1 MCFHKSTHITLRFE
15 CKLSKHMMPLALMY
29 KQWKGLLIY
38 LLARFLCFS
47 KCKTISLKHSS
58 SHLLLSPLAPQCV
71 AWHSEDKPFAVGYP
85 DGKIVLATTEGYE
98 NEQPV
103 VLSIFLVCL

>member
-1 MCFHKSTHITLRFE
+1 MV
-15 CKLSKHMMPLALMY
+15 PLALVY
-29 KQWKGLLIY
+29 KHKWYQSSNLSLGKKENM
-38 LLARFLCFS
+38 CFS
-47 KCKTISLKHSS
+47 KCKTISLKHWSS
-58 SHLLLSPLAPQCV
+58 QLLLFPLAPQCV

-85 DGKIVLATTEGYE
+85 DGKILLATTESYE